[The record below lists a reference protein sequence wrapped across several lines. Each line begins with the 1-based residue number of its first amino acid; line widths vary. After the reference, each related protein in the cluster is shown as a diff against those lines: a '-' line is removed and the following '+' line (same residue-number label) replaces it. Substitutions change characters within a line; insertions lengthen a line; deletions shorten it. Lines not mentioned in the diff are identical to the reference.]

1 MLRALEENRKEIER
15 HMIWTM
21 LRIFP
26 NCLNKIPTR
35 H

>member
-15 HMIWTM
+15 HMIWTT